1 MTVSVLTRKGA
12 GSTGALPV
20 QPRPVES
27 RGGTARATAAEPVLA
42 IESLTVGTG
51 AVDLVIDVSFQ
62 VAPGETLCLVG
73 ESGCGK
79 SLTCLAA
86 MGLLAEPVRRRAGS
100 VRLAGTELTSLGDRR
115 LREIRGRDMAM
126 IFQDP
131 VASLNPVQR
140 VGRQVA
146 EALVVLEGLTMRS
159 AMRRAIELLDR
170 VGIARPDE
178 RANAYPHQLSGGM
191 CQRVMIAMALACRPK
206 LIVADEATT
215 ALDVTTQAQILKL
228 MKTLQDETG
237 TAMIFV
243 THDLSVVAEIA
254 DRVAVMYS
262 GRIVETGPV
271 DALFDHPAH
280 PYTRGLMDCR
290 LHALSAAN
298 GRLAAIG
305 GTVPRP
311 AARPIGCAFRPR
323 CPRADARCET
333 LPELRRLFG
342 AQTAACHFPGA
353 AR

>member
-1 MTVSVLTRKGA
+1 VTSGVLESPRAGLAGATR
-12 GSTGALPV
+12 PW
-20 QPRPVES
+20 
-27 RGGTARATAAEPVLA
+27 AAIPAASAPAPVLA
-42 IESLTVGTG
+42 IEHLSVGTG
-51 AVDLVIDVSFQ
+51 DVDLVIDVSLE

-86 MGLLAEPVRRRAGS
+86 MGLLADPVRRTAGS
-100 VRLAGTELTSLGDRR
+100 VVLDGNELTGLDEKR
-115 LREIRGRDMAM
+115 LRQIRGRDMAM

-146 EALVVLEGLTMRS
+146 EALVVHEGIGMRA
-159 AMRRAIELLDR
+159 AMQRAVELLDR
-170 VGIARPDE
+170 VGIKNPAE
-178 RANAYPHQLSGGM
+178 RAKDYPHQLSGGM
-191 CQRVMIAMALACRPK
+191 CQRVMIAMALACKPR

-215 ALDVTTQAQILKL
+215 ALDVTTQAQILRL
-228 MKTLQDETG
+228 MKTLQQETG

-262 GRIVETGPV
+262 GRIVESGPV
-271 DALFDHPAH
+271 DDIFEHPAH

-298 GRLAAIG
+298 GRLAAIA

-311 AARPIGCAFRPR
+311 AARPGGCAFRTR
-323 CPRADARCET
+323 CPKAAPVCEA
-333 LPELRRLFG
+333 LPALRDFAA
-342 AQTAACHFPGA
+342 AQTVACHYPGPA
-353 AR
+353 Q

>member
-1 MTVSVLTRKGA
+1 M
-12 GSTGALPV
+12 
-20 QPRPVES
+20 PVEP
-27 RGGTARATAAEPVLA
+27 TIDPARAPAATPVLA
-42 IESLTVGTG
+42 IEGLTVGTG
-51 AVDLVIDVSFQ
+51 AVDLVIDVSFE
-62 VAPGETLCLVG
+62 VAAGETLCLVG

-86 MGLLAEPVRRRAGS
+86 MGLLAEPVRRKSGS
-100 VRLAGTELTSLGDRR
+100 VRLGATELTSLDDRR
-115 LREIRGRDMAM
+115 LRDIRGRDMAM

-146 EALVVLEGLTMRS
+146 EALVVHEGIAMRS
-159 AMRRAIELLDR
+159 AMRRAVELLGR
-170 VGIARPDE
+170 VGIARPNE

-206 LIVADEATT
+206 VIVADEATT
-215 ALDVTTQAQILKL
+215 ALDVTTQAQILAL

-290 LHALSAAN
+290 LHALSAAG

-311 AARPIGCAFRPR
+311 SARPVGCAFRPR
-323 CPRADARCET
+323 CPRAEERCEMV
-333 LPELRRLFG
+333 PELKPFAG
-342 AQTAACHFPGA
+342 SQSAACHFPGS

>member
-1 MTVSVLTRKGA
+1 MTSAVL
-12 GSTGALPV
+12 
-20 QPRPVES
+20 ES
-27 RGGTARATAAEPVLA
+27 RRAGFVGATRSWAGADDAPAAPPVLA
-42 IESLTVGTG
+42 IDHLSVGTG
-51 AVDLVIDVSFQ
+51 DVDLVIDVSLQ

-86 MGLLAEPVRRRAGS
+86 MGLLADPVRQQAGS
-100 VRLAGTELTSLGDRR
+100 VVLGGRELTGLGEKQ
-115 LREIRGRDMAM
+115 LRQIRGRDMAM

-131 VASLNPVQR
+131 VGSLNPVQR

-146 EALVVLEGLTMRS
+146 EALVVHEGIGMRA
-159 AMRRAIELLDR
+159 AMPRAIELLDR
-170 VGIARPDE
+170 VGIKNPAE
-178 RANAYPHQLSGGM
+178 RAKAYPHQLSGGM
-191 CQRVMIAMALACRPK
+191 CQRVMIAMALACKPR

-228 MKTLQDETG
+228 MKTLQQETG

-262 GRIVETGPV
+262 GRIVEMGPV
-271 DALFDHPAH
+271 DDIFDHPAH

-290 LHALSAAN
+290 LHALSAAPE
-298 GRLAAIG
+298 RLAAIA

-311 AARPIGCAFRPR
+311 AARPSGCAYRTR
-323 CPRADARCET
+323 CPKATALCEA
-333 LPELRRLFG
+333 LPAPRDFSA
-342 AQTAACHFPGA
+342 AQTVACHYPGP

>member
-1 MTVSVLTRKGA
+1 MTVDVLERPGVGSAGASAPRAGDSFASATVGEPVLSIDGLSV
-12 GSTGALPV
+12 STGA
-20 QPRPVES
+20 
-27 RGGTARATAAEPVLA
+27 
-42 IESLTVGTG
+42 I
-51 AVDLVIDVSFQ
+51 DLVIDASLE

-86 MGLLAEPVRRRAGS
+86 MGLLADPVRRTAGS
-100 VRLAGTELTSLGDRR
+100 VRLQGTELTALGEKQ
-115 LREIRGRDMAM
+115 LRAIRGRDMAM

-146 EALVVLEGLTMRS
+146 EALIVHERLGRRT
-159 AMRRAIELLDR
+159 AMRRAVELLDR
-170 VGIARPDE
+170 VGIADPAG
-178 RANAYPHQLSGGM
+178 RAEAYPHQLSGGM
-191 CQRVMIAMALACRPK
+191 CQRVMIAMALACRPR
-206 LIVADEATT
+206 LIIADEATT

-228 MKTLQDETG
+228 MKRLQQETG

-271 DALFDHPAH
+271 DAIFEHPAH

-290 LHALSAAN
+290 LHALTASDA
-298 GRLAAIG
+298 RLAAIA

-311 AARPIGCAFRPR
+311 AARPSGCAFRPR
-323 CPRADARCET
+323 CPKATERCET
-333 LPELRRLFG
+333 LPPQRGISPR
-342 AQTAACHFPGA
+342 QTVACHYPGF